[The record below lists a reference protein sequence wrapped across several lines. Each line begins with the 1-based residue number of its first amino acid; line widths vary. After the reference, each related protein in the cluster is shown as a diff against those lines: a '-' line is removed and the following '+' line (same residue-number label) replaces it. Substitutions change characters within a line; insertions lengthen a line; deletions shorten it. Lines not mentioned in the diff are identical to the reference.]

1 MKNCIKTSQSPAK
14 TRSDSE
20 TALYLYEQA
29 TICSKLRSTLD
40 TSSLVESY
48 RSDTHPLSV
57 LTKCRRTA
65 NRTIN
70 RESRGGYNDSPRD
83 TQADDKNNKPANT
96 TDNSTNSNV
105 SQSRR
110 NNVSGRGA
118 LFDGSRGRKLTTG
131 SDDDGEDDEDKKVR
145 QKLLNQ
151 CEASS
156 STSDPL
162 PKVKLK
168 EDNNEAE
175 NPRTAAPDPNTNT
188 ELAKLDNSRPENWVI
203 SPIALINR
211 DAKQTPRQRSNPN
224 VNSTALDQSHAG
236 YHLFDTSLLQGI
248 SRIWQSARNVS
259 LFGTSYSRQNTSLG
273 SNQVERIRANPA
285 TDESFGSDLEDQLPD
300 ISDISLDV
308 LQNQTVV
315 EHIKTAQNQPE
326 GSGKD
331 THQAHAPESDCFVG
345 VANPEITPVAFHVR
359 ESRTFFTPLNRSG
372 SKIRTKS
379 ECSPFV
385 RNGPYELPHSVI
397 VRKSKRTEIRFNLL
411 DNRSDQTPI
420 GRRKRT
426 ASESFNFNSSQ
437 GNLEINCIRAREP
450 GLYDCSSGL
459 GEYVHLEHMFLDKA
473 DTGRIDKRKLLES
486 VEKFLTITG
495 DQQSQGLPNTV
506 KLSWDDEEVLEASG
520 NLSTHLAHHIDQRK
534 NLVFLLGRMINH
546 ATRLTGKR
554 LTYNGINLT
563 VLPDQ
568 TKVPL
573 KCPENCPD
581 QPIVALYIGKGI
593 DVNIVPKKR
602 DWVRPNVHDIHMEN
616 FSLLTI
622 FPETI
627 SHMNISIPEVREETE
642 THLLITPYF
651 IDHSD
656 EVPKEN
662 RSASSK
668 ETEIGINSVQVEGRT
683 PAQNPDATEP
693 PAVNEELV
701 DNSINTS
708 CLKDDYDNEKLA
720 PVLNPEQQGNCK
732 GDIAHNDSTENTTG
746 LVVQSGQTSVE
757 VEVLTEKPDAVHPK
771 ANNIEQNDLDDPDLR
786 KKEEN
791 GCLTI
796 SSGKL
801 KPTNHRDSN
810 ETDIGESEPNKVLL
824 TDDTART
831 DFTTCRA
838 KPFISK
844 ETIVN
849 ICNGNSGN
857 KITDWLKLCNLR
869 LGHTAEANRKI
880 ILDHL
885 SRAAEGKVKLP
896 PLLVEK
902 LVKRLKIEAVTTELI
917 NIGLDLPKNAAKRK
931 STLAMYLT
939 SEFTTLNVSDYN
951 ETCDLERS
959 RLGTNKSYLKG
970 FQKSHKAKAPK
981 SKKKSK
987 ARKPKSV
994 SDKPVEHSPE
1004 NYKSGPS
1011 PGNETGKTS
1020 VVMCPGNRI
1029 AEIEMTG
1036 ATSDPAI
1043 KIIEASGKDDKKM
1056 TLTERM
1062 NEVLAAKDLN
1072 LDDTANIRM
1081 NNNSNDD
1088 AAKRLQNRVATKKDA
1103 TDRVHTRSKNKDP
1116 LKGLNENAGK
1126 KLEGDPD
1133 EKPKSESVA
1142 KTKRKDIP
1150 EKRSDKPGKG
1160 ITSATE
1166 RGNKEEPKAK
1176 VKKAKSDM
1184 ISPQGTHKSS
1194 SARTEKLTSVKN
1206 KESIDPKDKKKQ
1218 NRKETTPKETDT
1230 ENVFHPPSS
1239 ADKENHPRD
1248 FEKPLRTLEASLL
1261 KLQDNI
1267 NAQSEQITLLSAKV
1281 LAPDRNPE
1289 KINHNAD
1296 LLDLR
1301 SKVDTLLKTIEVQ
1314 QETLLQLTES
1324 KESQKQHFSVFPCNN
1339 YDTPCPDCQQ
1349 CKEEISELKATV
1361 SSLRKD
1367 FMVLKRNAEKP
1378 CPCSEKAQRTIVYQE
1393 HSYCKFPTNMQ
1404 VESERRSQAVETE
1417 VNFGNVVSCH
1427 EIEVGQYVTLEACS
1441 SQCSSPQGMTDSRSK
1456 CFIIQDGKLNSA
1468 DKKNLGAK
1476 YEIEYLQVSSLKK
1489 ALDSIQS
1496 IQERIQKAAPEMVF
1510 LNFGMSEVREAS
1522 SSALQFPNKI
1532 YRRLIAK
1539 CAEPLRSGSKI
1550 VIASLPLTKKNRSLN
1565 ERITNF
1571 NNGIAKMTPNL
1582 KLNIELRHAEQMHP
1596 KPKEDN
1602 EFSSVE
1608 ESNSWKTQD
1617 KGNQNED
1624 IEIGNSADTQPIPVL
1639 KGNRTRSTV
1648 PTEVGTEMPVRQGIP
1663 PERTQLN
1670 DQVNYDAGKLHV
1682 QETRP
1687 DRSCLDNRISIAQAE
1702 GRTVSYPHMSNN
1714 GAGTKD
1720 APRRKPE
1727 RKTPTDADKNKIS
1740 TGASMSDGCGTD
1752 VNRGTKQRCLLVH
1765 DDFLNAFDDT
1775 KFTSAVTVECFKA
1788 KSTSHLIRTGGLIS
1802 RVRKVKPDVVY
1813 IHTGFED
1820 LYKNKMSPK
1829 NLLENY
1835 TKIIY
1840 DLLESTPTKVCIS
1853 SIIPIPGY
1861 PELDRDIGRANKKVV
1876 DFVTFLRNSP
1886 AYNDRIFCSCNNR
1899 VGGYVTREVGS
1910 HGIDLFVGDRGVYP
1924 RLSIESRDQENNT
1937 LTTVEL
1943 SHRNGHNMIREAST
1957 AVMLENIPI
1966 LSWNIHDS
1974 ITSKEGPKIN
1984 DDEFVATLTK
1994 STIFCL
2000 QETKKEFFL
2009 PNYECFNSTR
2019 NDSRSGG
2026 VCIGVHRSLSK
2037 HTKNIKTE
2045 CPDFQAVTFFPY
2057 DSDRKFTI
2065 INVYDS
2071 PEQSSYKARRRSN
2084 KSEEDSLSTLDQL
2097 LEFRANNTDLGDVMM
2112 VGDLNARTGN
2122 LNIDPVIE
2130 EDLEHDIPTS
2140 HPGTS
2145 ERVSKDQVINSRGS
2159 KLIDFLACNRLSIMN
2174 GQTLGDI
2181 FGEYTSVN
2189 YNGASVVDY
2198 MTATP
2203 GLLESVLSFEVLNL
2217 TKFSDHKPC
2226 ICKLNR
2232 SYSFTAAQVL
2242 LDELEDAP
2250 KKFKWDNQDEGLKQ
2264 RFLAAQNAPDLK
2276 MKIEK
2281 ISDYR
2286 CKDREEVLELN
2297 EELVSVYQELADGV
2311 LLKRNSVTKRRK
2323 AKAKRQAIKPKAP
2336 WFDTSCINAKREL
2349 NRLAKSYGKKPT
2361 DENLRNEYYD
2371 KRREYR
2377 KLIKQKK
2384 ANFIKNLY
2392 EDIEA
2397 GKDVN
2402 WRRFKKIKDM
2412 KASGSKLDVFDM
2424 VNFSKFFK
2432 DLYGKPTIGQQKIAK
2447 LQEEISKET
2456 HQRRLNETLDTD
2468 ITEEELESCIRTLK
2482 CGKAVSEDLISN
2494 EFLKSSGQTMRK
2506 AILNI
2511 FNQCLEFGA
2520 YPWGTSVV
2528 TPLHKKGS
2536 IYDPNNYRA
2545 IAVASN
2551 LGKLFASI
2559 LLQRLI
2565 KFRAET
2571 NPDTPNQLGFCKEAQ
2586 TADHILTLSTCI
2598 EKYIT
2603 TYNTRL
2609 FSCFVDYA
2617 KAFDTVCREAL
2628 LYKLWKM
2635 DIKGR
2640 FFDCM
2645 EYMYTH
2651 SKAKIKLLNK
2661 LSDKI
2666 EVLCGTEQ
2674 GHPMS
2679 PELFKCFVHQLSEDL
2694 NSLKDIEVP
2703 VLNTVKVTHLLW
2715 ADDLILLALNRESLQ
2730 KMLDVLHRY
2739 CLEWGLTVNI
2749 SKTAVMVFNRSGRLL
2764 KESKNLFYG
2773 ERQLISVRE
2782 YTYLGITF
2790 TLSGSLKSAQA
2801 RLRQKGLRSYFSL
2814 KSMLDLRYLRKSMVF
2829 KLFDA
2834 LIAPVLSYGSQIW
2847 LPLTEFMKHFAS
2859 GSFPSMPQIAKDP
2872 IEKVHLSFLKWTL
2885 QVGKSTS
2892 NTAVW
2897 GDTGRYPLAIELLS
2911 QTFSYLQRL
2920 EGMDQLNFAALVRHA
2935 YVEQRDLELTWF
2947 SRLKSVR
2954 NICISA
2960 EQPQAGTSRAFYCS
2974 PQAIRERSRHL
2985 FTAQWNLERA
2995 SNRKL
3000 GFYNSIKACFGP
3012 EPYLSSD
3019 VPQKHTKRLAEFR
3032 MSSHR
3037 YNIETG
3043 RHGVSKRGDILHRI
3057 CYQCSTNDKNVLA
3070 NLRELPFFCPII
3082 EDEYHVLRTC
3092 TLYEDLRHKL
3102 SDDAKTCIFSDLNRA
3117 FEEEHL
3123 IREIA
3128 KFLTKIHER
3137 RF

>member
-1 MKNCIKTSQSPAK
+1 
-14 TRSDSE
+14 
-20 TALYLYEQA
+20 
-29 TICSKLRSTLD
+29 
-40 TSSLVESY
+40 
-48 RSDTHPLSV
+48 
-57 LTKCRRTA
+57 
-65 NRTIN
+65 
-70 RESRGGYNDSPRD
+70 
-83 TQADDKNNKPANT
+83 
-96 TDNSTNSNV
+96 
-105 SQSRR
+105 
-110 NNVSGRGA
+110 
-118 LFDGSRGRKLTTG
+118 
-131 SDDDGEDDEDKKVR
+131 
-145 QKLLNQ
+145 
-151 CEASS
+151 
-156 STSDPL
+156 
-162 PKVKLK
+162 
-168 EDNNEAE
+168 
-175 NPRTAAPDPNTNT
+175 
-188 ELAKLDNSRPENWVI
+188 
-203 SPIALINR
+203 
-211 DAKQTPRQRSNPN
+211 
-224 VNSTALDQSHAG
+224 
-236 YHLFDTSLLQGI
+236 
-248 SRIWQSARNVS
+248 
-259 LFGTSYSRQNTSLG
+259 
-273 SNQVERIRANPA
+273 
-285 TDESFGSDLEDQLPD
+285 
-300 ISDISLDV
+300 
-308 LQNQTVV
+308 
-315 EHIKTAQNQPE
+315 
-326 GSGKD
+326 
-331 THQAHAPESDCFVG
+331 
-345 VANPEITPVAFHVR
+345 
-359 ESRTFFTPLNRSG
+359 
-372 SKIRTKS
+372 
-379 ECSPFV
+379 
-385 RNGPYELPHSVI
+385 
-397 VRKSKRTEIRFNLL
+397 
-411 DNRSDQTPI
+411 
-420 GRRKRT
+420 
-426 ASESFNFNSSQ
+426 
-437 GNLEINCIRAREP
+437 
-450 GLYDCSSGL
+450 
-459 GEYVHLEHMFLDKA
+459 
-473 DTGRIDKRKLLES
+473 
-486 VEKFLTITG
+486 
-495 DQQSQGLPNTV
+495 
-506 KLSWDDEEVLEASG
+506 
-520 NLSTHLAHHIDQRK
+520 
-534 NLVFLLGRMINH
+534 
-546 ATRLTGKR
+546 
-554 LTYNGINLT
+554 
-563 VLPDQ
+563 
-568 TKVPL
+568 
-573 KCPENCPD
+573 
-581 QPIVALYIGKGI
+581 
-593 DVNIVPKKR
+593 
-602 DWVRPNVHDIHMEN
+602 
-616 FSLLTI
+616 
-622 FPETI
+622 
-627 SHMNISIPEVREETE
+627 
-642 THLLITPYF
+642 
-651 IDHSD
+651 
-656 EVPKEN
+656 
-662 RSASSK
+662 
-668 ETEIGINSVQVEGRT
+668 
-683 PAQNPDATEP
+683 
-693 PAVNEELV
+693 
-701 DNSINTS
+701 
-708 CLKDDYDNEKLA
+708 
-720 PVLNPEQQGNCK
+720 
-732 GDIAHNDSTENTTG
+732 
-746 LVVQSGQTSVE
+746 
-757 VEVLTEKPDAVHPK
+757 
-771 ANNIEQNDLDDPDLR
+771 
-786 KKEEN
+786 
-791 GCLTI
+791 
-796 SSGKL
+796 
-801 KPTNHRDSN
+801 
-810 ETDIGESEPNKVLL
+810 
-824 TDDTART
+824 
-831 DFTTCRA
+831 
-838 KPFISK
+838 
-844 ETIVN
+844 
-849 ICNGNSGN
+849 
-857 KITDWLKLCNLR
+857 
-869 LGHTAEANRKI
+869 
-880 ILDHL
+880 
-885 SRAAEGKVKLP
+885 
-896 PLLVEK
+896 
-902 LVKRLKIEAVTTELI
+902 
-917 NIGLDLPKNAAKRK
+917 
-931 STLAMYLT
+931 
-939 SEFTTLNVSDYN
+939 
-951 ETCDLERS
+951 
-959 RLGTNKSYLKG
+959 
-970 FQKSHKAKAPK
+970 
-981 SKKKSK
+981 
-987 ARKPKSV
+987 
-994 SDKPVEHSPE
+994 
-1004 NYKSGPS
+1004 
-1011 PGNETGKTS
+1011 
-1020 VVMCPGNRI
+1020 
-1029 AEIEMTG
+1029 
-1036 ATSDPAI
+1036 
-1043 KIIEASGKDDKKM
+1043 
-1056 TLTERM
+1056 
-1062 NEVLAAKDLN
+1062 
-1072 LDDTANIRM
+1072 
-1081 NNNSNDD
+1081 
-1088 AAKRLQNRVATKKDA
+1088 
-1103 TDRVHTRSKNKDP
+1103 
-1116 LKGLNENAGK
+1116 
-1126 KLEGDPD
+1126 
-1133 EKPKSESVA
+1133 
-1142 KTKRKDIP
+1142 
-1150 EKRSDKPGKG
+1150 
-1160 ITSATE
+1160 
-1166 RGNKEEPKAK
+1166 
-1176 VKKAKSDM
+1176 
-1184 ISPQGTHKSS
+1184 
-1194 SARTEKLTSVKN
+1194 
-1206 KESIDPKDKKKQ
+1206 
-1218 NRKETTPKETDT
+1218 
-1230 ENVFHPPSS
+1230 
-1239 ADKENHPRD
+1239 
-1248 FEKPLRTLEASLL
+1248 
-1261 KLQDNI
+1261 
-1267 NAQSEQITLLSAKV
+1267 
-1281 LAPDRNPE
+1281 
-1289 KINHNAD
+1289 
-1296 LLDLR
+1296 
-1301 SKVDTLLKTIEVQ
+1301 
-1314 QETLLQLTES
+1314 
-1324 KESQKQHFSVFPCNN
+1324 
-1339 YDTPCPDCQQ
+1339 
-1349 CKEEISELKATV
+1349 
-1361 SSLRKD
+1361 
-1367 FMVLKRNAEKP
+1367 
-1378 CPCSEKAQRTIVYQE
+1378 
-1393 HSYCKFPTNMQ
+1393 
-1404 VESERRSQAVETE
+1404 
-1417 VNFGNVVSCH
+1417 
-1427 EIEVGQYVTLEACS
+1427 
-1441 SQCSSPQGMTDSRSK
+1441 
-1456 CFIIQDGKLNSA
+1456 
-1468 DKKNLGAK
+1468 
-1476 YEIEYLQVSSLKK
+1476 
-1489 ALDSIQS
+1489 
-1496 IQERIQKAAPEMVF
+1496 
-1510 LNFGMSEVREAS
+1510 
-1522 SSALQFPNKI
+1522 
-1532 YRRLIAK
+1532 
-1539 CAEPLRSGSKI
+1539 
-1550 VIASLPLTKKNRSLN
+1550 
-1565 ERITNF
+1565 
-1571 NNGIAKMTPNL
+1571 
-1582 KLNIELRHAEQMHP
+1582 
-1596 KPKEDN
+1596 
-1602 EFSSVE
+1602 
-1608 ESNSWKTQD
+1608 
-1617 KGNQNED
+1617 
-1624 IEIGNSADTQPIPVL
+1624 
-1639 KGNRTRSTV
+1639 
-1648 PTEVGTEMPVRQGIP
+1648 
-1663 PERTQLN
+1663 
-1670 DQVNYDAGKLHV
+1670 
-1682 QETRP
+1682 
-1687 DRSCLDNRISIAQAE
+1687 
-1702 GRTVSYPHMSNN
+1702 
-1714 GAGTKD
+1714 
-1720 APRRKPE
+1720 
-1727 RKTPTDADKNKIS
+1727 
-1740 TGASMSDGCGTD
+1740 
-1752 VNRGTKQRCLLVH
+1752 
-1765 DDFLNAFDDT
+1765 
-1775 KFTSAVTVECFKA
+1775 
-1788 KSTSHLIRTGGLIS
+1788 
-1802 RVRKVKPDVVY
+1802 
-1813 IHTGFED
+1813 
-1820 LYKNKMSPK
+1820 
-1829 NLLENY
+1829 
-1835 TKIIY
+1835 
-1840 DLLESTPTKVCIS
+1840 
-1853 SIIPIPGY
+1853 
-1861 PELDRDIGRANKKVV
+1861 
-1876 DFVTFLRNSP
+1876 
-1886 AYNDRIFCSCNNR
+1886 
-1899 VGGYVTREVGS
+1899 
-1910 HGIDLFVGDRGVYP
+1910 
-1924 RLSIESRDQENNT
+1924 
-1937 LTTVEL
+1937 
-1943 SHRNGHNMIREAST
+1943 MIREAST

-3000 GFYNSIKACFGP
+3000 GFYNFIKACFGP

-3032 MSSHR
+3032 MSSHQ